1 MSCSSTT
8 SRQRVEKFDFSP
20 SSKGSVNKES
30 QQIKWLNQSCS
41 FYNTEGG
48 WAQSATHLVPR
59 SPGPNLTD
67 DLPVI
72 ARKP

>member
-20 SSKGSVNKES
+20 RSKGT